1 MPLRIDIDDVVEP
14 RLLGRRLDVPW
25 FKTVSTISFALAVIL
40 FLTESG
46 MREAGRGL

>member
-25 FKTVSTISFALAVIL
+25 LKH
-40 FLTESG
+40 
-46 MREAGRGL
+46 GLDDFVRLGCNFIPYRIRDA